1 MAATIIPLY
10 RLLSTLDDDLK
21 KTQLLEYIFSNDK
34 NVIVFLKD
42 LKKEYAY
49 NATYLKRSYI
59 LIDVHDKNHIDRGLL
74 IAISDVFEPVA
85 IKTPFSLE
93 SFYNTF
99 LINRIN
105 MSYEEFELFLML

>member
-21 KTQLLEYIFSNDK
+21 KTQLLEYVFSNDK

-59 LIDVHDKNHIDRGLL
+59 LLDVYDKNHIDRGLL

-93 SFYNTF
+93 LFYNTF